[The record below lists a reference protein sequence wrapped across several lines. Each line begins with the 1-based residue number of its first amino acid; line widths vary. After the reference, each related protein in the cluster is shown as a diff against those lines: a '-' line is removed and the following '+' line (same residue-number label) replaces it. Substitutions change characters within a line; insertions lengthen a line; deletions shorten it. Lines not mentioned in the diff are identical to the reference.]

1 MTPPERT
8 PDPALHLGL
17 VRSVAVAHLG
27 PAGRVRLP
35 MDDVFQVGCLG
46 LIRACRKYDPAG
58 AVTVGSYA
66 YPAIRRH
73 MWAALLAE
81 SNYRHCRARCSVRR
95 TSAVSL
101 QPLPPPPERADD
113 DDSAGLHDSDVAD
126 HRPGPEE
133 AAQRAEAV
141 AAVRAAIE
149 RLPPRQRAVVTMRLG
164 LGCAP
169 QTLAA
174 IGRAFGRVQ
183 ETIRKNELAA
193 HKALRELL
201 DPYADALD

>member
-17 VRSVAVAHLG
+17 VRPVAAAHLG
-27 PAGRVRLP
+27 WLSRVRLP
-35 MDDVFQVGCLG
+35 MDDVFQAGCLG
-46 LIRACRKYDPAG
+46 LVRACRKYDPAG

-73 MWAALLAE
+73 VWAALLAE
-81 SNYRHCRARCSVRR
+81 SNYRHCRARCSKRR

-101 QPLPPPPERADD
+101 QPLPPPPERADG
-113 DDSAGLHDSDVAD
+113 DSADLHDSDVAD
-126 HRPGPEE
+126 HRPGPD
-133 AAQRAEAV
+133 AAAERAEAV
-141 AAVRAAIE
+141 EAVRAAVE
-149 RLPPRQRAVVTMRLG
+149 QLPPRQRAVVTMRMG

-174 IGRAFGRVQ
+174 IGRHFGRVS
-183 ETIRKNELAA
+183 ETIRKDEAAA
-193 HKALRELL
+193 HEALRELL
-201 DPYADALD
+201 DAHADALD

>member
-27 PAGRVRLP
+27 WLSRVRLP
-35 MDDVFQVGCLG
+35 MDDVVQAGCLG
-46 LIRACRKYDPAG
+46 LVRACRKYDPAG

-73 MWAALLAE
+73 VWAALLAE
-81 SNYRHCRARCSVRR
+81 SNYRHCRARCSERR

-101 QPLPPPPERADD
+101 QPLPPPPGRADD
-113 DDSAGLHDSDVAD
+113 SADLHDSDVAD

-133 AAQRAEAV
+133 AARRAEAA

-149 RLPPRQRAVVTMRLG
+149 QLPPRQRAVVTMRTG

-174 IGRAFGRVQ
+174 IGRAFGRAQ
-183 ETIRKNELAA
+183 ETIRKDEAAA
-193 HKALRELL
+193 HEALRELL
-201 DPYADALD
+201 DPYADALE